1 MVLGRR
7 RELGPNWPGWDG
19 LLRLDCEPLAWPGL
33 VFCRLSHAAGL
44 VLVKVSA
51 TISPSEAGTLL
62 PAIPSGVLRR
72 HRCYTQLL
80 AVCLAVMITFALP
93 KGLNWLGMV
102 GYNLL
107 PLVIIRGLGE
117 PFGRV
122 PFGRVP
128 HRLFRALG
136 LAAFVS
142 SLVWTLTP
150 VYMRG
155 TGVPM
160 LVLWAAFIGWSSL
173 RLVRGL
179 AQEPEVSERV
189 LMGALAGYLLVGLT
203 AGLLFSAVETVIPGS
218 FISAGSSGGAAI
230 SLAPGAEDV
239 FSSVWKI
246 NFMRLNYFA
255 FVCLTTV
262 GFGDIVPAT
271 PQAQMFSVAVSLIG
285 TTYLALVMGV
295 LISRYRGSS
304 GS

>member
-1 MVLGRR
+1 
-7 RELGPNWPGWDG
+7 
-19 LLRLDCEPLAWPGL
+19 
-33 VFCRLSHAAGL
+33 
-44 VLVKVSA
+44 
-51 TISPSEAGTLL
+51 
-62 PAIPSGVLRR
+62 
-72 HRCYTQLL
+72 
-80 AVCLAVMITFALP
+80 MITFALP
-93 KGLNWLGMV
+93 KGLTWLSMV

-122 PFGRVP
+122 PFGPVP
-128 HRLFRALG
+128 HRLFRFLG
-136 LAAFVS
+136 IAAFLS

-155 TGVPM
+155 TGVPT
-160 LVLWAAFIGWSSL
+160 LVLWGAFVGWSSL

-203 AGLLFSAVETVIPGS
+203 AGLLFSALETVVPGS
-218 FISAGSSGGAAI
+218 FSSSTASGAAAI

-239 FSSVWKI
+239 SSYVWKI

-262 GFGDIVPAT
+262 GFGDIVPIT
-271 PQAQMFSVAVSLIG
+271 SQAQMFSVAVSLIG

-295 LISRYRGSS
+295 LISRYRGA
-304 GS
+304 GRP

>member
-1 MVLGRR
+1 MGG
-7 RELGPNWPGWDG
+7 GP
-19 LLRLDCEPLAWPGL
+19 
-33 VFCRLSHAAGL
+33 
-44 VLVKVSA
+44 
-51 TISPSEAGTLL
+51 L
-62 PAIPSGVLRR
+62 PADLSGVMRR

-80 AVCLAVMITFALP
+80 AICLAVMVTFVLP
-93 KGLNWLGMV
+93 KGLNWLAMV
-102 GYNLL
+102 GYNLM

-128 HRLFRALG
+128 HRLFRLLG
-136 LAAFVS
+136 IAAFLS

-150 VYMRG
+150 VLMRG
-155 TGVPM
+155 TGVLM

-179 AQEPEVSERV
+179 AQEPEVSEKV

-203 AGLLFSAVETVIPGS
+203 AGLLFSALETVVPGS
-218 FISAGSSGGAAI
+218 FTSAGGSVGTAI

-239 FSSVWKI
+239 RSSVWKI

-262 GFGDIVPAT
+262 GFGDIVPVT
-271 PQAQMFSVAVSLIG
+271 RQAQMFSVAVSLIG

-295 LISRYRGSS
+295 LISRYRG
-304 GS
+304 GRGD

>member
-1 MVLGRR
+1 M
-7 RELGPNWPGWDG
+7 
-19 LLRLDCEPLAWPGL
+19 
-33 VFCRLSHAAGL
+33 
-44 VLVKVSA
+44 
-51 TISPSEAGTLL
+51 
-62 PAIPSGVLRR
+62 RR

-80 AVCLAVMITFALP
+80 AICLAVMVTFVLP
-93 KGLNWLGMV
+93 KGLNWLAMV

-117 PFGRV
+117 PFGRM
-122 PFGRVP
+122 PFGRLP
-128 HRLFRALG
+128 HRLFRLLG
-136 LAAFVS
+136 IGAFLS

-150 VYMRG
+150 VLLRG

-179 AQEPEVSERV
+179 AQEPEVSEKV

-203 AGLLFSAVETVIPGS
+203 AGLLFSALETVVPGS
-218 FISAGSSGGAAI
+218 FTSAGSSGGTAI

-239 FSSVWKI
+239 FSWVWKI
-246 NFMRLNYFA
+246 NFVRLNYFA

-262 GFGDIVPAT
+262 GFGDIVPVT
-271 PQAQMFSVAVSLIG
+271 RQAQMFSVAVSLIG

-295 LISRYRGSS
+295 LISRYRGAR
-304 GS
+304 GD

>member
-1 MVLGRR
+1 MDPQALVGKSRHGPLASSSLGG
-7 RELGPNWPGWDG
+7 LGAGGPLGHNQRHWDG
-19 LLRLDCEPLAWPGL
+19 VPL
-33 VFCRLSHAAGL
+33 S
-44 VLVKVSA
+44 
-51 TISPSEAGTLL
+51 SEL
-62 PAIPSGVLRR
+62 SGVLRR
-72 HRCYTQLL
+72 HRCYSQLL
-80 AVCLAVMITFALP
+80 TICLVVMVTFALP
-93 KGLNWLGMV
+93 KGLNWIGLV

-117 PFGRV
+117 PFGRR

-128 HRLFRALG
+128 HRLFRLLG
-136 LAAFVS
+136 IAAFLS

-150 VYMRG
+150 VFMRG

-160 LVLWAAFIGWSSL
+160 LVLWGGFVGWSSL
-173 RLVRGL
+173 RLIRGL
-179 AQEPEVSERV
+179 AQEPEVSEKV

-203 AGLLFSAVETVIPGS
+203 AGLLFSALETVVPGS
-218 FISAGSSGGAAI
+218 FTSTNGSGGAAI
-230 SLAPGAEDV
+230 ILTPGAEDV

-262 GFGDIVPAT
+262 GFGDIVPLT

-304 GS
+304 GN